1 MNVSLQ
7 CDKLEDIK
15 KCTLWECG
23 IMFMFCK
30 EKSHD
35 TLQWTKVLMEKYL
48 F

>member
-23 IMFMFCK
+23 IMFCK